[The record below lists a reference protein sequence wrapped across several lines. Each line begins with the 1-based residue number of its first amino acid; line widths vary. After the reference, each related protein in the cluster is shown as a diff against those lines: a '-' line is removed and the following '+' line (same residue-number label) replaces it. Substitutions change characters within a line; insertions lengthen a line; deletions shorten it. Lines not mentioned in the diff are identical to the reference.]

1 LNGISRILEKF
12 DKKSLVKKVIPLLL
26 DTLKVPAFSVNVLPA
41 IINVMEKE
49 NFLTTSE
56 FREFVWPA
64 IIKLCKGKEL
74 PAQSL
79 FLLLKNAEIF
89 MKFVTP
95 KEF

>member
-1 LNGISRILEKF
+1 MNGISRILDKF
-12 DKKSLVKKVIPLLL
+12 DKKTLVKKVIPLLL

-49 NFLTTSE
+49 NFLTTTE
-56 FREFVWPA
+56 FREYIWPA
-64 IIKLCKGKEL
+64 ITKLCKGKEL

-79 FLLLKNAEIF
+79 FLLLKSAEVF